1 MDSKMINIIIEEFGK
16 TVYMV
21 FFSTLFASVLGFLL
35 GIILTV
41 TSDSG
46 LKPNKVIYRFLD
58 VVINVLRIFHFII
71 LIVAIIP
78 FTRAIVGT
86 SIGETAAIVPLTIAA
101 APFVARIIEGALKE
115 VDPGVIEA
123 AKSFGASNTQIIF
136 KVMIKEAVPSIIS
149 GLTLTVISIIGYSAM
164 AGSVGAGGIGK
175 LAISYGFQRFNTE
188 VMIVTVV
195 ILIII
200 VQALQSLGNYL
211 YKKLS

>member
-46 LKPNKVIYRFLD
+46 LKPNKVIYRVLD
-58 VVINVLRIFHFII
+58 VVINVLRSFPFII

-136 KVMIKEAVPSIIS
+136 KVMIRKQYHQ
-149 GLTLTVISIIGYSAM
+149 L
-164 AGSVGAGGIGK
+164 
-175 LAISYGFQRFNTE
+175 FQD
-188 VMIVTVV
+188 
-195 ILIII
+195 
-200 VQALQSLGNYL
+200 
-211 YKKLS
+211 

>member
-46 LKPNKVIYRFLD
+46 LKPNKVIYRVLD
-58 VVINVLRIFHFII
+58 VVINVLRSFPFII

-123 AKSFGASNTQIIF
+123 AKSFGASN
-136 KVMIKEAVPSIIS
+136 IK
-149 GLTLTVISIIGYSAM
+149 
-164 AGSVGAGGIGK
+164 
-175 LAISYGFQRFNTE
+175 
-188 VMIVTVV
+188 
-195 ILIII
+195 
-200 VQALQSLGNYL
+200 
-211 YKKLS
+211 